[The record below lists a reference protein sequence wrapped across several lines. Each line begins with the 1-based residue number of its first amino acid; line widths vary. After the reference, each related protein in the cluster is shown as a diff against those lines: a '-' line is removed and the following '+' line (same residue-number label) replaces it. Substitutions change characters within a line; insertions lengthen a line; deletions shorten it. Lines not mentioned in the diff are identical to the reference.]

1 MLPRSTGLAF
11 IIKELREWEE
21 NTGETVYV
29 YNVTMQFE
37 GYSGEICSDDNYG
50 RVVDVNFPS
59 FENSFWK
66 VILNY
71 YSHLKRIPI
80 GCHMH
85 VEVIPLSSIVDKE
98 LRDMETINKQT
109 EQWLDRKWV
118 EKEKELEYF
127 TKHQSYDQEWTKNQV
142 FHYLVP

>member
-1 MLPRSTGLAF
+1 
-11 IIKELREWEE
+11 
-21 NTGETVYV
+21 
-29 YNVTMQFE
+29 
-37 GYSGEICSDDNYG
+37 
-50 RVVDVNFPS
+50 
-59 FENSFWK
+59 
-66 VILNY
+66 
-71 YSHLKRIPI
+71 
-80 GCHMH
+80 MH